1 MTAKRN
7 DTEEKSSVSTTFP
20 RARRP
25 KLGYKVE
32 QVEEFLRL
40 ARAVYD
46 GTAPADT
53 TLSADGIRRTAF
65 AMAKNGYSTAHVDA
79 ALERLEDAF
88 AARER
93 EQAAQAMGDAA
104 WFQEARSSA
113 QEILNRI
120 ARPAKHRFQRVSF
133 LTIGYSVEDVDKFA
147 TRLASY
153 FEKGTPIT
161 VDDVRT
167 VVFRPQRGGYREVQ
181 VDIVLDAV
189 VDVMLAVR

>member
-1 MTAKRN
+1 MG
-7 DTEEKSSVSTTFP
+7 TTFP
-20 RARRP
+20 LAKRP
-25 KLGYKVE
+25 KLGYKIE
-32 QVEEFLRL
+32 QVEEFLRA
-40 ARAVYD
+40 ARAAYD
-46 GTAPADT
+46 GTAPSGAR
-53 TLSADGIRRTAF
+53 LSADDIRRTAF

-93 EQAAQAMGDAA
+93 EQAAAAMGDAA
-104 WFQEARSSA
+104 WFQNARSSA

-120 ARPAKHRFQRVSF
+120 ARPTGRRYQRVSF
-133 LTIGYSVEDVDKFA
+133 LTTGYSVEDVDRFSD
-147 TRLASY
+147 RLAAY
-153 FEKGTPIT
+153 FEKGTPMT

-167 VVFRPQRGGYREVQ
+167 AVFRPQRGGYREVQ